1 MNVPGPGVNSVLSSL
16 TNLSNTTMSR
26 GSMAVED
33 TQSENSQKWK
43 KADPLFLVQ
52 DNIRTGQQTWKTLKE
67 K

>member
-1 MNVPGPGVNSVLSSL
+1 
-16 TNLSNTTMSR
+16 MSR

>member
-33 TQSENSQKWK
+33 TQSENSQK
-43 KADPLFLVQ
+43 
-52 DNIRTGQQTWKTLKE
+52 
-67 K
+67 